1 MSLVEGDERA
11 GIPSMSWSS
20 VVGDEAVD
28 VEAGSGPDI
37 AADPGPPATETALID
52 TPVLFQMTSLVDDEK
67 AAPEPTARPAPPP
80 PPISFAMGAPDATA
94 EQPPSTAPHTAVEPV
109 EPDATASSARH
120 QTPTPDAAPLPL
132 SIPPMS
138 DASPVPPISDPPSF
152 ESPPIVEATPP
163 EPFELPPIVEATPP
177 ESVIQAAE
185 ALHSESMPAV
195 EPSTEPIPV
204 VTPTPVAQ
212 PTPVV
217 TPPPAP
223 IVNVAGQP
231 SQAGLSLPRAVVSP
245 AVPVTSPADER
256 APRKPK
262 ARKDRSTALARIGF
276 FLLFVAAVVSAG
288 VIFGR
293 PYLFSSEWGDDALPY
308 AEAIEQVRGTEFVEP
323 VILTAQDN
331 AAHRDLVSAQL
342 LGDAQ
347 ERMPMWRALGLA
359 GPDATDDA
367 SLRDLT
373 SVQSPVLYSTVDG
386 QVYYD
391 QSFTQAHR
399 DQLITQAMAAAA
411 IDQDVTFSSG
421 ANQRSLD
428 ANALTDAHVLHQSA
442 TIAELA
448 AINTVPVPEPD
459 VAALAFLPP
468 VLDYRL
474 TAPVVLSEILPSVD
488 DAAPNPLEGN
498 GIEGPRAARSSALTP
513 LSTAS
518 VSTGDVSV
526 GEVVSMD
533 RGFWYLVFASHL
545 DATTA
550 YDMSNT
556 LERAGLQTV
565 QASDGRTCAVA
576 TFATATGAGNERLG
590 QSLDVWTANVAPELG
605 ASVNSLPD
613 STVQLRSC
621 DPAGAFASNARF
633 GVARELIGWR
643 ATEAVV
649 VDTLTAEGADD
660 ATISR
665 ALAQVGV
672 TPSVQR
678 VIALPAGTSPS
689 EVAAAV
695 RKAAADVVTVTIA
708 PPDAGG

>member
-1 MSLVEGDERA
+1 MYKRQAPQSTE
-11 GIPSMSWSS
+11 SS
-20 VVGDEAVD
+20 
-28 VEAGSGPDI
+28 S
-37 AADPGPPATETALID
+37 
-52 TPVLFQMTSLVDDEK
+52 
-67 AAPEPTARPAPPP
+67 
-80 PPISFAMGAPDATA
+80 
-94 EQPPSTAPHTAVEPV
+94 
-109 EPDATASSARH
+109 
-120 QTPTPDAAPLPL
+120 
-132 SIPPMS
+132 
-138 DASPVPPISDPPSF
+138 
-152 ESPPIVEATPP
+152 
-163 EPFELPPIVEATPP
+163 FELPPIVEATPP
-177 ESVIQAAE
+177 ESVAHAAE
-185 ALHSESMPAV
+185 ALHAESMPAV
-195 EPSTEPIPV
+195 EPPTQLTPKAQPTPAVELTPV
-204 VTPTPVAQ
+204 ATPPPDPVAQ

-217 TPPPAP
+217 TAPPGP
-223 IVNVAGQP
+223 VANAAAQP
-231 SQAGLSLPRAVVSP
+231 SQAGLSLPRAVASP
-245 AVPVTSPADER
+245 PVPLTSPADER
-256 APRKPK
+256 APRKSK

-293 PYLFSSEWGDDALPY
+293 PYLFSAEWQDAALPY
-308 AEAIEQVRGTEFVEP
+308 AEAIEEGRGTEFVEP
-323 VILTAQDN
+323 VLVTAQDN

-347 ERMPMWRALGLA
+347 EHMPMWRALGLA

-399 DQLITQAMAAAA
+399 DHLITQAMATAA
-411 IDQDVTFSSG
+411 IDQDVAFSSG
-421 ANQRSLD
+421 ADQRTLD

-448 AINTVPVPEPD
+448 AVNTMPVPEPD

-498 GIEGPRAARSSALTP
+498 GIVGPRAARSSELAP
-513 LSTAS
+513 ISTAS
-518 VSTGDVSV
+518 AMTGDVPV

-550 YDMSNT
+550 YDLSNT

-576 TFATATGAGNERLG
+576 TFATANSAASERVALALVTWTG
-590 QSLDVWTANVAPELG
+590 NVAPELG
-605 ASVNSLPD
+605 ASVDSLPD

-621 DPAGAFASNARF
+621 DPVGAFASNARF

-643 ATEAVV
+643 ATETVV

-660 ATISR
+660 ATIGR
-665 ALAQVGV
+665 ALAQVGA
-672 TPSVQR
+672 TPSVQN
-678 VIALPAGTSPS
+678 VIALPAGTAPS

-695 RKAAADVVTVTIA
+695 RQAAADVVTVTIA
-708 PPDAGG
+708 VPAADAGG